1 MSVTLRV
8 PRALYDAVMADLARP
23 HPFAAERVGFL
34 FTRAG
39 RAPGGRWLAL
49 AVDYAPVAEEHY
61 TPTDDPLIGVE
72 INSGGIR
79 AAMQRILDT
88 DQGAFHV
95 HLHEHRGQP
104 RFSRV
109 DLRDLPPLVA
119 SFQRV
124 HKQAVHGGLVLSHN
138 GATALTWAPGE
149 SKLVPAEK
157 VAVVGFP
164 MSLFPYYPSAM
175 RKGDCDEG

>member
-1 MSVTLRV
+1 MSVILRV
-8 PRALYDAVMADLARP
+8 PRALYETVMADLARP
-23 HPFAAERVGFL
+23 HSFAAERVGFL

-39 RAPGGRWLAL
+39 RASGGRWLAL
-49 AVDYAPVAEEHY
+49 AVDYTPVAEEHY
-61 TPTDDPLIGVE
+61 TPNDDPRIGVE

-88 DQGAFHV
+88 GQGAFHV

-119 SFQRV
+119 SFQRLD
-124 HKQAVHGGLVLSHN
+124 QRAVHGGLVLSHD
-138 GATALTWAPGE
+138 GATALTWPPGE

-164 MSLFPYYPSAM
+164 MSLFLHLPLAT
-175 RKGDCDEG
+175 RKGECDEC